1 MEENNKIKLN
11 DTIWANL
18 EYQLAN
24 HLLKEAFVN
33 PNLNHK
39 IENSE
44 IVYHYT
50 TLESFIS
57 IIESQSFHFTN
68 LNYLNDRKEYDHGVE
83 IILDTLKLHAQ
94 NEASDSKLKIL
105 TYIDQN
111 LESVHKSSRY
121 ISCFS
126 KNGDLLSQW
135 RSYGNQGKGIAV
147 GFKTSDLEY
156 FDGGYVNCF
165 NIEYREEY
173 QRKIIYEIIQIIL
186 DYFENIKNSID
197 WIGYNYELLIS
208 KSIVKILEEFISN
221 FKDPSFDEEKEFR
234 LEYKIDGNINEN
246 DNSKLFFRSNGSLI
260 IPFYKIEYVDKNDT
274 LSIQSKYKKLPIE
287 KIIIG
292 PSLDYELNKN
302 SIEIFLSK
310 LGYKNIEIIQSKIP
324 YRI

>member
-11 DTIWANL
+11 DSIWANL

-24 HLLKEAFVN
+24 HLLNEAFVN

-57 IIESQSFHFTN
+57 IVESQSFYFTN
-68 LNYLNDRKEYDHGVE
+68 LNYLNDRKEYDHGVD
-83 IILDTLKLHAQ
+83 IILDTLKLHTH
-94 NEASDSKLKIL
+94 NETSESKLKIL
-105 TYIDQN
+105 TYVEKN

-121 ISCFS
+121 IACFS

-135 RSYGNQGKGIAV
+135 RSYGNQGKGISV
-147 GFKTSDLEY
+147 GFKTSDLDY
-156 FDGGYVNCF
+156 FDGGFINCM
-165 NIEYREEY
+165 NIEYREEF
-173 QRKIIYEIIQIIL
+173 QRKIIYEIIKIIL

-197 WIGYNYELLIS
+197 WIGYNYESLVS
-208 KSIVKILEEFISN
+208 KSIVQILEEFISN

-246 DNSKLFFRSNGSLI
+246 DNNKLFFRSNGSLI
-260 IPFYKIEYVDKNDT
+260 IPFYKIEYVDKNDN
-274 LSIQSKYKKLPIE
+274 LSIESKYKKLPIE

-292 PSLDYELNKN
+292 PSLDYKLNKN